1 MDRKPNQT
9 SIIMQNGIT
18 IQEVVIGDHLAAI
31 SELMQGLQASE
42 ISLFEKSAPWE
53 EIAKNY
59 LVHMMEMQEEN
70 EGTCLVAYAGTR
82 AIGFVFGYLEEQDN
96 SRIEL
101 DTGPELYVSDGYVH
115 PSYRK
120 QGIYKE
126 LNRRLEEKYAAIG
139 VKRMMRFTLMNNEP
153 MKRFLE
159 SAGYRPTRILYEKW
173 L

>member
-1 MDRKPNQT
+1 
-9 SIIMQNGIT
+9 MQNDI
-18 IQEVVIGDHLAAI
+18 IFQEVVIADHLATI
-31 SELMQGLQASE
+31 SELMQALQASE

-70 EGTCLVAYAGTR
+70 EGTCLVAYAGAR
-82 AIGFVFGYLEEQDN
+82 PIGFIFGYLEEQDN

-115 PSYRK
+115 PSYRQ
-120 QGIYKE
+120 QGIYKA
-126 LNRRLEEKYAAIG
+126 LNRRLEEKYVAMG
-139 VKRMMRFTLMNNEP
+139 VKRITRFALMNNGP
-153 MKRFLE
+153 MKHFLE
-159 SAGYRPTRILYEKW
+159 GAGYRPTRVLYEKW